1 MRSFI
6 GWIGGKSHLKNQII
20 SLIPSDCNRYIEVC
34 GGAGWVLFGKDKIKG
49 QMEIFND
56 IDGDLINLYKQI
68 KYNCSALQKE
78 IDWLQSRELFSQYRY
93 EIENQVELTDL
104 QRAARYLYLIKCSFG
119 SNRNSFATAPKTI
132 YNIVSELPKYKE
144 RLKSVIIENRD
155 FEDLIKT
162 YDRDSALFY
171 VDPPYVASERYYNR
185 NYTKFNKDDHIR
197 LNAVL
202 KGIKG
207 RFILSYNDCDF
218 IRNLL
223 SDLLGKYRITQAELA
238 RKTGIRPATI
248 CDIYNEMCDRIN
260 LEHLDRICE
269 VLGCDVADILE
280 YQPNKIKKT
289 GTNLILEQNGNRKKN
304 N

>member
-93 EIENQVELTDL
+93 
-104 QRAARYLYLIKCSFG
+104 
-119 SNRNSFATAPKTI
+119 SFATAPKTI
-132 YNIVSELPKYKE
+132 DNIVSELPKYKE
-144 RLKSVIIENRD
+144 RLKSVIVENRD

-162 YDRDSALFY
+162 YDRESALFY

-218 IRNLL
+218 IRNLYKDYNIKCV
-223 SDLLGKYRITQAELA
+223 SRQNLL
-238 RKTGIRPATI
+238 PATPDN
-248 CDIYNEMCDRIN
+248 CVEFK
-260 LEHLDRICE
+260 E
-269 VLGCDVADILE
+269 VI
-280 YQPNKIKKT
+280 I
-289 GTNLILEQNGNRKKN
+289 TNY
-304 N
+304 